1 MTLLELVKADQGFA
15 NAVKMLIIRGQNQGQ
30 EKILMKDMIASLNK
44 MGFSAGGQVN
54 AIREL
59 VSTFKAKNDKLI
71 ADVNNDEITL
81 TTVPSADTQ
90 DQAEQNKMEISK
102 DATAAAMKELGL

>member
-30 EKILMKDMIASLNK
+30 SKILMKDMIASLNK

-59 VSTFKAKNDKLI
+59 VATFKAKNDKLI

-90 DQAEQNKMEISK
+90 DQAELNKIEISK

>member
-1 MTLLELVKADQGFA
+1 MTLLELVKADQSFA

-30 EKILMKDMIASLNK
+30 AKILMKDMIASLNK
-44 MGFSAGGQVN
+44 MGFSAGGQTN

-90 DQAEQNKMEISK
+90 DQAEQNKIEISK

>member
-1 MTLLELVKADQGFA
+1 MTLLELVKADQDFA

-30 EKILMKDMIASLNK
+30 AKIPMKDMIASLNK
-44 MGFSAGGQVN
+44 MGFSASGQVN
-54 AIREL
+54 GIREL

-71 ADVNNDEITL
+71 ADVNDDEITL

-90 DQAEQNKMEISK
+90 DQAEQNKMEIGK